1 MIFDGKWGLGLAA
14 LLMTVLA
21 VSWSIAQK
29 GFRLFLTSMAMQ
41 IRRLQRQK
49 AGHGALTVSDTSYRP
64 EIEEELRLHTEIVNH
79 MVQGVHLTD
88 CRTMKIVYAH
98 PTIEKMFGYQPG
110 ELTGLPVSIL
120 NAHTGKPPEET
131 ASEILEALKTHG
143 VWTGEILN
151 RKKNGETFW
160 SHAGITSFTST
171 RFGDVWISLHEDI
184 SCRKTLSKALEEQG
198 KEYDILVNSMGD
210 GLVKLDADW
219 RIISANRKF
228 AAMADRHPESIPGTL
243 FLNLIHPEDRSAFEN
258 RLRGRKKGRSF
269 PFETVT
275 MLARPDGQ
283 FINVRISS
291 IPFFDKD
298 GRYEGGIGIVSDITD
313 LIRQQKKLAS
323 LVKEKDL
330 LLREVHHRVK
340 NNLAVITSLLNLQAD
355 GLPEDQRQPLIESRN
370 RVRAMALVHETLYRH
385 EDLSKLSLE
394 EYVHSLVEN
403 LMALHRDA
411 RSRIAV
417 HIQIQDITLKLSE
430 GISCGL
436 VLNELTSNALKHAF
450 PGDRQGVITIS
461 AQSVKDTHIRLSIQD
476 NGVGM
481 AQTGSVGKK
490 EDGLGLDIVRLLA
503 ENQLEGTMDIVD
515 ENGVRIEIEWE
526 TQENN
531 D

>member
-1 MIFDGKWGLGLAA
+1 MILDGKWVLGLAV
-14 LLMTVLA
+14 LLMTALA
-21 VSWSIAQK
+21 VSWGAAKK
-29 GFRLFLTSMAMQ
+29 GPRLFLTSMAMQ

-49 AGHGALTVSDTSYRP
+49 AGHGALTVSDTSHRS

-120 NAHTGKPPEET
+120 NAHTDKPPEET

-210 GLVKLDADW
+210 GLVKLDEDW
-219 RIISANRKF
+219 RIIFANRKF
-228 AAMADRHPESIPGTL
+228 AAMIDQHAESLAGISL
-243 FLNLIHPEDRSAFEN
+243 YDLIHPGDRVSFEEL
-258 RLRGRKKGRSF
+258 LRERKKGRSF

-340 NNLAVITSLLNLQAD
+340 NNMAVITSLLNLQAD
-355 GLPEDQRQPLIESRN
+355 GLPEDQSRPLIESRN
-370 RVRAMALVHETLYRH
+370 RVKAMALVHETLYRH
-385 EDLSKLSLE
+385 EDLSKFSLGG
-394 EYVHSLVEN
+394 YVHALVEN

-411 RSRIAV
+411 RSRVEV
-417 HIQIQDITLKLSE
+417 HIQIQDISLKLSQ

-436 VLNELTSNALKHAF
+436 ILNELISNALKHAF
-450 PGDRQGVITIS
+450 PENRKGAIFITGRH
-461 AQSVKDTHIRLSIQD
+461 VKDTYIRLTIQD

-481 AQTGSVGKK
+481 AGFGSAGKQ
-490 EDGLGLDIVRLLA
+490 ENGMGLDIVRLLI
-503 ENQLEGTMDIVD
+503 ENQLEGTMDIVND
-515 ENGVRIEIEWE
+515 NGVRIEIEWE
-526 TQENN
+526 TRENN
-531 D
+531 E

>member
-1 MIFDGKWGLGLAA
+1 MNLKS
-14 LLMTVLA
+14 LLMEVPA
-21 VSWSIAQK
+21 MSWGDVKK
-29 GFRLFLTSMAMQ
+29 GCCLFLTSMVKQ
-41 IRRLQRQK
+41 IRQFQRQK
-49 AGHGALTVSDTSYRP
+49 AGYEDLSVPDSPRRCG
-64 EIEEELRLHTEIVNH
+64 IEEELRLHTEIVNH

-110 ELTGLPVSIL
+110 ELTGRPVSIL
-120 NAHTGKPPEET
+120 NAHTDKAPEKT
-131 ASEILEALKTHG
+131 ASEILEALKTQG
-143 VWTGEILN
+143 IWTGEILN

-184 SCRKTLSKALEEQG
+184 SCRKALSKALEEQG

-219 RIISANRKF
+219 RIIFANRKF
-228 AAMADRHPESIPGTL
+228 AAMVDHRQESILGTL

-258 RLRGRKKGRSF
+258 RLSGRKKGQSF

-275 MLARPDGQ
+275 ALMRQDGQ
-283 FINVRISS
+283 VIDVRISS
-291 IPFFDKD
+291 IPFFDQN

-313 LIRQQKKLAS
+313 LIRQQKTLAS

-355 GLPEDQRQPLIESRN
+355 GLPEDQRQFLIESRN
-370 RVRAMALVHETLYRH
+370 RVKAMALVHEILYRH
-385 EDLSKLSLE
+385 DDLSSVSLDR
-394 EYVHSLVEN
+394 YVHVLVEN
-403 LMALHRDA
+403 LMDIHRDA

-417 HIQIQDITLKLSE
+417 HIQIQDVALKLSE

-436 VLNELTSNALKHAF
+436 MLNELISNALKYAF
-450 PGDRQGVITIS
+450 PENRQGIIKIS
-461 AQSVKDTHIRLSIQD
+461 AQSVKDTHIRLIIQD

-481 AQTGSVGKK
+481 ADHKKAGEK

-503 ENQLEGTMDIVD
+503 ENQLEGTMDIVND
-515 ENGVRIEIEWE
+515 NGVRIEIEWE
-526 TQENN
+526 TQKNN